1 VTTSGTATTNFDF
14 TEIAEEAYERCGK
27 ELRTGFHLRSARRS
41 LNLLM
46 MDWANRGINLW
57 TVEEGSIPMV
67 VGTATYD
74 LPADT
79 TTLLEVVLRE
89 NSGET
94 GQSDYT
100 LNRLSASSFAQIN
113 NKNTQGRPLQFWED
127 RQIASTV
134 TVWPVPKSADQTLI
148 YWRLRRIEDVS
159 SGGQTADV
167 PYRFLP
173 ALISGLAYQLSYKI
187 PEAIPLMG
195 ALQAEYET
203 QFERAADE
211 DREKADF
218 RITPY
223 FGR

>member
-1 VTTSGTATTNFDF
+1 MSTSGTATTNFDF

-67 VGTATYD
+67 VGTSTYD

-100 LNRLSASSFAQIN
+100 LSRLSASSFAQIN
-113 NKNTQGRPLQFWED
+113 TFHPAARTPMCP
-127 RQIASTV
+127 T
-134 TVWPVPKSADQTLI
+134 
-148 YWRLRRIEDVS
+148 VS
-159 SGGQTADV
+159 S
-167 PYRFLP
+167 PP
-173 ALISGLAYQLSYKI
+173 
-187 PEAIPLMG
+187 
-195 ALQAEYET
+195 
-203 QFERAADE
+203 
-211 DREKADF
+211 
-218 RITPY
+218 
-223 FGR
+223 